1 LESKQYFFTSSVRV
15 KGVARRLNSLVQ
27 KHSKQEIVND
37 ICRKAD
43 RVKLKKVEK
52 ALVLSIL
59 ENERTDESVN
69 QDLEEKV

>member
-1 LESKQYFFTSSVRV
+1 M
-15 KGVARRLNSLVQ
+15 Q

-69 QDLEEKV
+69 QDLEEKVQSFSLLNTEFKTS